1 MPLDPFIQ
9 QFGSVTEESD
19 PFAVRQALLQSS
31 ETLATVVHAIV
42 RDKYGDEAYWW
53 DPLTVSLELKA
64 DFSVYPSSE
73 VMNRWC
79 AIQLVMTGDSF
90 FKRIDSFFAVCN
102 ALSSGDPFFGAFDP
116 VTSEEIAWAVA
127 EVGMNRDMLPFSPTI
142 KKYCQIVLTNDG
154 YGKDNHPPIFNLVFD
169 DDVTLKDIKNGLV
182 SDENGA
188 SLKNYI
194 LENVDDLA
202 KQFDSIK
209 DLKNVDD
216 DILKKG
222 LIMALNDNKKG
233 DFIKK

>member
-1 MPLDPFIQ
+1 M
-9 QFGSVTEESD
+9 
-19 PFAVRQALLQSS
+19 
-31 ETLATVVHAIV
+31 
-42 RDKYGDEAYWW
+42 
-53 DPLTVSLELKA
+53 
-64 DFSVYPSSE
+64 DFY
-73 VMNRWC
+73 
-79 AIQLVMTGDSF
+79 
-90 FKRIDSFFAVCN
+90 
-102 ALSSGDPFFGAFDP
+102 
-116 VTSEEIAWAVA
+116 
-127 EVGMNRDMLPFSPTI
+127 
-142 KKYCQIVLTNDG
+142 G
-154 YGKDNHPPIFNLVFD
+154 YGKENHPPIFNLVFD